1 MAKIPTQV
9 VNTKIVFYAQAK
21 AVRQPKYPLLGMPLL
36 HNAGRDAPIRACV
49 LWLRLELEETQ
60 ALMGAFLTNIVTIP
74 TKIMPN
80 SKISIVATILVLEKQ
95 LYLQQKFN

>member
-1 MAKIPTQV
+1 MGATRPASV
-9 VNTKIVFYAQAK
+9 IVQLLFSGGVCIFSFYFPDARR
-21 AVRQPKYPLLGMPLL
+21 V
-36 HNAGRDAPIRACV
+36 APIRGSACWWRFV
-49 LWLRLELEETQ
+49 LEETQ

-74 TKIMPN
+74 TNIMPN

>member
-1 MAKIPTQV
+1 MGATRPASVIVQV
-9 VNTKIVFYAQAK
+9 LFSGFCVFSFYFLDARR
-21 AVRQPKYPLLGMPLL
+21 V
-36 HNAGRDAPIRACV
+36 APIRGSACWWHFV
-49 LWLRLELEETQ
+49 LEETQ

-95 LYLQQKFN
+95 LYLQQKFI

>member
-1 MAKIPTQV
+1 MGATRPASV
-9 VNTKIVFYAQAK
+9 IVQLLFSGGLCIFSFYFPDARR
-21 AVRQPKYPLLGMPLL
+21 V
-36 HNAGRDAPIRACV
+36 APIRGSVCWWHFV
-49 LWLRLELEETQ
+49 LEETQ

-74 TKIMPN
+74 TNIMPN